1 MEQSGIP
8 FRLARQGMPQH
19 GPRLGR
25 EAASAIRLARLA
37 ERDER
42 PPQEAIE
49 LPDDVRW
56 RRGWIDAHASA
67 VKGVLLRHS
76 RSTLLLALVE
86 IRPREKPLIAP
97 SQTAGVFAPGDISL
111 YPTRMSACL
120 RRRED
125 SAAAR

>member
-8 FRLARQGMPQH
+8 FRLTRQGMPQH
-19 GPRLGR
+19 GPRLSR

-37 ERDER
+37 EDDER
-42 PPQEAIE
+42 PPQETIE
-49 LPDDVRW
+49 LPDEVRW
-56 RRGWIDAHASA
+56 RRGWIDARASA

-97 SQTAGVFAPGDISL
+97 SQTAGVFAPGDISI
-111 YPTRMSACL
+111 S
-120 RRRED
+120 RR
-125 SAAAR
+125 